1 MTIFNTN
8 TLLVCLIAF
17 LQIFCSAIVNAAPP
31 TVPDKSA
38 VHQRYI
44 VVFKTGSDSSIVS
57 DVLIRKHGLGLHY
70 KYRHALNGMA
80 VTIPEGKLEAL
91 RNDPNVLYVEPDKIV
106 KAYAQT
112 LPTGINRVEAD
123 INSTASIDNIN
134 NPLDVDIAIIDSG
147 IDLDHPDLNIFKF
160 INCPAKVT
168 GIKVTAKCTE
178 GDIGAEDSNGHGTH
192 VAGTAAAIDNNSG
205 VVGVAPGARLWAFKV
220 LNDAGEGHTSQ
231 VIASID
237 FITSNAS
244 QIEVVNMSLGGSGTN
259 FSLDSAISNSVAA
272 GIVYVVAAGNEQVDV
287 STVSPAGNPDVI
299 TVSALSDWDGQPGGL
314 GSGSVTFNNPDG
326 THLCTE
332 NVDDSFACFS
342 NYGTGVDIMA
352 PGIAIRSTCIGGG
365 TCLMYGTSM
374 SSPHVAGAAA
384 IYKLNNPSA
393 TPAQIKAMLL
403 ADADPAPCAN
413 GIGGTCV
420 GGTDEDPDGIQE
432 PLLRL
437 PCIDNDNDGVCD
449 SIDNCPLNANP
460 GQEDSDG
467 DGVGDTCDNC
477 LITSNPDQLD
487 TDGDGVGDSCD
498 NCISVSNL
506 DQLDTDADTEG
517 DACDIDDD
525 NDGLTDIFEISI
537 GTNTL
542 LIDTD
547 NDGISD
553 YLEVAYDGNASSY
566 TPGQD
571 LNPLSNNTD
580 GDAYLD
586 NADLYPINFNYEDG
600 DLAPLG
606 SPDGIINAADMAIA
620 NRIVL
625 GEITPGIIELTH
637 GDIYPI
643 GSPDGVID
651 MSDLILIHNL
661 IFQ

>member
-1 MTIFNTN
+1 MLKYNTN
-8 TLLVCLIAF
+8 TLLVSLIAL
-17 LQIFCSAIVNAAPP
+17 LQLFCSAIVNAAPP
-31 TVPDKSA
+31 TMSDKSA

-57 DVLIRKHGLGLHY
+57 DELSRKHGLGLHY

-123 INSTASIDNIN
+123 LNSTASIDNVN

-147 IDLDHPDLNIFKF
+147 IDLNHPDINVFKYA
-160 INCPAKVT
+160 NCYKTNPAGSRVT
-168 GIKVTAKCTE
+168 CTE
-178 GDIGAEDSNGHGTH
+178 GDIGAEDISGHGTH
-192 VAGTAAAIDNNSG
+192 VAGTAAAYDNNSG
-205 VVGVAPGARLWAFKV
+205 VVGVAPGARIWAVKV
-220 LNDAGEGHTSQ
+220 FPDDGNNLLSITLAG
-231 VIASID
+231 ID
-237 FITSNAS
+237 YVTANAS
-244 QIEVVNMSLGGSGTN
+244 QIEVTNMSLGFIGSSSSFDT
-259 FSLDSAISNSVAA
+259 AISNSVAA
-272 GIVYVVAAGNEQVDV
+272 GITYVVAAGNELMDV
-287 STVSPAGNPDVI
+287 ANVSPGGHPDVI
-299 TVSALSDWDGQPGGL
+299 TVSALSDWDGQSGGL
-314 GSGSVTFNNPDG
+314 GSGSVTLKNSDG
-326 THLCTE
+326 TTLCTE

-342 NYGTGVDIMA
+342 NFGTGIDIMA

-365 TCLMYGTSM
+365 TCLKYGTSM
-374 SSPHVAGAAA
+374 ASPHVAGAAA

-413 GIGGTCV
+413 GV
-420 GGTDEDPDGIQE
+420 GGVCADDPDGVQE
-432 PLLRL
+432 PLLKL
-437 PCIDNDNDGVCD
+437 PCTDNDSDGVCD
-449 SIDNCPLNANP
+449 NIDNCPLNTNP
-460 GQEDSDG
+460 GQEDGDNDG
-467 DGVGDTCDNC
+467 IGDACDNC
-477 LITSNPDQLD
+477 LVTSNPDQLD
-487 TDGDGVGDSCD
+487 MDGDGVGDGCD
-498 NCISVSNL
+498 NCVSVSNL

-547 NDGISD
+547 NDGLSD
-553 YLEVAYDGNASSY
+553 YTEIAYDGNATSY

-606 SPDGIINAADMAIA
+606 NPDGVVNAADLSIAIQ
-620 NRIVL
+620 IVL
-625 GEITPGIIELTH
+625 GNISQDLISLLH
-637 GDIYPI
+637 GDIYPV
-643 GSPDGVID
+643 GNPDGIID
-651 MSDLILIHNL
+651 TSDLILIKRRL
-661 IFQ
+661 LQ